1 MSKRGSV
8 LAGAIT
14 KGVVLMGKIAGS
26 FTNAPSATETTHS
39 RLVVSHNSLSYNFQL
54 YTLGHSPIC
63 VNEVEKS
70 LENYPYKVIACELIK
85 GLKFGFPLN
94 YSGPRSP
101 ITSKNLKSV
110 ADMPELTKQT
120 ISKELAMGRIV
131 GTFSVPPF
139 PTLRVSPIG
148 LVPKK
153 NGDFRMIHTLSYPCN
168 NYVNDFIDLEFCS
181 VRYSSI
187 NEAVKIIQ
195 RLGRGHNYRSVI
207 SKALFAYSGYFLAI
221 SISWGLF
228 FRINIILINVS
239 LLEHRSVVLYL
250 KIFQPLFIGSQK
262 FVPVI
267 QIFCIIW
274 MIFCLVVTLHVVTKH
289 WKHFKMFANHG
300 VPLADDKTVEPVEV
314 LTFLGVELDTIQME
328 MRLPQDKIIVLTN
341 RLKTCLDAKKVS
353 LRDL

>member
-1 MSKRGSV
+1 MYLPLRKLPTILLLDSSFLSEWDNNEHRDFSSDMSKRGSV

-139 PTLRVSPIG
+139 PTLRVSRSI
-148 LVPKK
+148 
-153 NGDFRMIHTLSYPCN
+153 Y
-168 NYVNDFIDLEFCS
+168 FC
-181 VRYSSI
+181 
-187 NEAVKIIQ
+187 
-195 RLGRGHNYRSVI
+195 
-207 SKALFAYSGYFLAI
+207 
-221 SISWGLF
+221 
-228 FRINIILINVS
+228 
-239 LLEHRSVVLYL
+239 
-250 KIFQPLFIGSQK
+250 
-262 FVPVI
+262 
-267 QIFCIIW
+267 
-274 MIFCLVVTLHVVTKH
+274 M
-289 WKHFKMFANHG
+289 
-300 VPLADDKTVEPVEV
+300 
-314 LTFLGVELDTIQME
+314 
-328 MRLPQDKIIVLTN
+328 
-341 RLKTCLDAKKVS
+341 
-353 LRDL
+353 